1 MLVFKVKN
9 TDICVCAFKQ
19 KDGFYGVTSCDS
31 EGHEGLL
38 AEGLQTLKELEDLI
52 ASVFGSKVICCGKF
66 KTTKQMSKILG
77 LDLA

>member
-9 TDICVCAFKQ
+9 TDICICAFKQ
-19 KDGFYGVTSCDS
+19 ENNLYGVTSCDN

-38 AEGLQTLKELEDLI
+38 AEGLLTLKELEDLI

-66 KTTKQMSKILG
+66 KSHKQMSKI
-77 LDLA
+77 

>member
-19 KDGFYGVTSCDS
+19 KNGFYGITSCDS

-38 AEGLQTLKELEDLI
+38 AEGLLTLKELEDLI
-52 ASVFGSKVICCGKF
+52 ASVFSSKVTCCAPLKVLN
-66 KTTKQMSKILG
+66 S
-77 LDLA
+77 

>member
-9 TDICVCAFKQ
+9 TDICICAFKQ
-19 KDGFYGVTSCDS
+19 KDGLYGVTSCDS

-52 ASVFGSKVICCGKF
+52 ASVFNGRVTCYGTF
-66 KTTKQMSKILG
+66 KGTK
-77 LDLA
+77 

>member
-19 KDGFYGVTSCDS
+19 KDGLYGVTSCDS

-38 AEGLQTLKELEDLI
+38 AEGLLTLKELEDLI
-52 ASVFGSKVICCGKF
+52 ASVFSSKVTCCGTF
-66 KTTKQMSKILG
+66 KGTK
-77 LDLA
+77 

>member
-19 KDGFYGVTSCDS
+19 KDGLYGVTSCDS

-38 AEGLQTLKELEDLI
+38 AEGLLTLKELEDLI
-52 ASVFGSKVICCGKF
+52 ASIFGSKVICCGKF
-66 KTTKQMSKILG
+66 KSHK
-77 LDLA
+77 

>member
-19 KDGFYGVTSCDS
+19 KDGLYGVTSCDS

-38 AEGLQTLKELEDLI
+38 AEGLLTLKELEDLM
-52 ASVFGSKVICCGKF
+52 ASVFDNKVTCCGKF
-66 KTTKQMSKILG
+66 KSYKQMSKI
-77 LDLA
+77 